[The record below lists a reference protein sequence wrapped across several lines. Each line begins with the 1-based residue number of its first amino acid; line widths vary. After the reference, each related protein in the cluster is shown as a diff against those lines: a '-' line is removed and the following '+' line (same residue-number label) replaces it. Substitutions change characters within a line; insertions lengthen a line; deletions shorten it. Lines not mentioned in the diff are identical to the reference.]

1 MLQEVDFSGIGPET
15 RLRYHARVLRPSL
28 RQVVTQADPTLLGLG
43 ACCLIFAGAF
53 FFSAFGR
60 DRARLRTSLVLGTMI
75 TSLESLRGVLQ
86 SKVRGQ
92 VGSCFLA
99 FSGLL
104 IGAAVTLELEL
115 PQMML
120 PAGATGLGV
129 LSLVLLFLQGQYV
142 ENAMRRYLQAHLRE
156 FHFSFEDNLALTR
169 EIGELFGIPGATEDT
184 VESYVGRLRDR
195 LGLKEAPS
203 KLFGR
208 RAPHYPA

>member
-1 MLQEVDFSGIGPET
+1 M
-15 RLRYHARVLRPSL
+15 
-28 RQVVTQADPTLLGLG
+28 LGLG

-53 FFSAFGR
+53 FFLAFGR
-60 DRARLRTSLVLGTMI
+60 DQGRFRSSLVLGTMI
-75 TSLESLRGVLQ
+75 TSLEPLRGVLQ

-92 VGSCFLA
+92 VGASFLA
-99 FSGLL
+99 AAGVFF
-104 IGAAVTLELEL
+104 AVAVTLDLEL
-115 PQMML
+115 PAML
-120 PAGATGLGV
+120 LPVGALGLGL
-129 LSLVLLFLQGQYV
+129 LSMVLLFLQGQYV

-184 VESYVGRLRDR
+184 VESYVRRLRDR

-208 RAPHYPA
+208 RPPHYPA

>member
-1 MLQEVDFSGIGPET
+1 M
-15 RLRYHARVLRPSL
+15 RLEPVPGRSYHAHVLRTPL
-28 RQVVTQADPTLLGLG
+28 RQVLTTADPTMLGLG

-60 DRARLRTSLVLGTMI
+60 DQARFRSSLVLGIMV
-75 TSLESLRGVLQ
+75 TSLEPLRGALQ

-92 VGSCFLA
+92 VGACFLA
-99 FSGLL
+99 AAGLL
-104 IGAAVTLELEL
+104 IGAAVTLDLEL
-115 PQMML
+115 PKMML
-120 PAGATGLGV
+120 PAGAIGLAV
-129 LSLVLLFLQGQYV
+129 LSVVLLFLQGQYV

-156 FHFSFEDNLALTR
+156 FPFSFEDNLALTR
-169 EIGELFGIPGATEDT
+169 ELGELFGIPGATEDT

>member
-1 MLQEVDFSGIGPET
+1 M
-15 RLRYHARVLRPSL
+15 LRPQL
-28 RQVVTQADPTLLGLG
+28 DKVFTAADPTMLGLG

-60 DRARLRTSLVLGTMI
+60 DRGRFRSSLVLGTMI
-75 TSLESLRGVLQ
+75 TSLEPLRGVLQ

-99 FSGLL
+99 TSGLL
-104 IGAAVTLELEL
+104 IGAAVTLDLGL
-115 PQMML
+115 PPMML
-120 PAGATGLGV
+120 PAGAIGLAV
-129 LSLVLLFLQGQYV
+129 LSVVLLFLQGQYV

-156 FHFSFEDNLALTR
+156 FPFSFEDNLALTR

-184 VESYVGRLRDR
+184 VESYVRRLRER